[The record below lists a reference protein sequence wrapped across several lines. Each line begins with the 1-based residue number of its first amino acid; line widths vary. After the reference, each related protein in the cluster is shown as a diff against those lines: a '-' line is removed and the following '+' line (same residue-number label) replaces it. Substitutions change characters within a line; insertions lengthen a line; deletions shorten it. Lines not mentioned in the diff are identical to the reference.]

1 MVVMIGVARTAT
13 FDLPDGNFGRPHFR
27 TINL

>member
-13 FDLPDGNFGRPHFR
+13 FDLLDGNFGRRHFR